1 MSTYTIVAIDPGWL
15 NTGWVVIQ
23 NGKPVDAGV
32 IVNDNSRAKRRTR
45 TERTRDIMTDVMAV
59 LDMYKPDVVVYERN
73 LGSLSV
79 RAATAMRA
87 AYTIVVSALTALGY
101 DNDRCFELTP
111 QAVRK
116 HITGK
121 GNGTPKHLLNEW
133 IRARPSFGMLTTV
146 LTDQGICNSKMEH
159 ALDAALLG
167 YVAVRMEEVRAL
179 LP

>member
-1 MSTYTIVAIDPGWL
+1 MSTYTIVSIDPGWL
-15 NTGWVVIQ
+15 NTGWVAIQ
-23 NGKPVDAGV
+23 DGKPVDAGV
-32 IVNDNSRAKRRTR
+32 IVNDNARAKRRTR
-45 TERTRDIMTDVMAV
+45 TERTRDIIIDVMAV
-59 LDMYKPDVVVYERN
+59 LNMYKPDIVVYERN

-87 AYTIVVSALTALGY
+87 AYTIVVSALAALGY
-101 DNDRCFELTP
+101 DNERCIELTP

-133 IRARPSFGMLTTV
+133 IRARPNFRDLTKV
-146 LTDQGICNSKMEH
+146 LTDQGICESKMEH

-167 YVAVRMEEVRAL
+167 YVAMRMDEVRRL